1 MEVSVIIPVYNTE
14 KFIAKC
20 LDSVLSQTF
29 QDFEIIIVNDCTPD
43 NAMQIAQS
51 YADKD
56 SRIRIVNHET
66 NRGPMVARRSGYN
79 TASGNYI
86 IFLDSDDT
94 LPKTAIEILH
104 NNATFIN
111 ADIIVGG
118 MGIVDCD
125 NKLIRPW
132 LPKVSGTFNSREG
145 FELLFEGKMTHN
157 LCAAIFRKELFLHD
171 FYTIENQ
178 TNGEDLILFYQL
190 LSKTKKLGVIQ
201 KRVYNYLQNESS
213 STHTAMTDRK
223 LDQFFNIHTF
233 IYNFLTDLGIPQER
247 IVKVIVPSL
256 FKWLYYPYGR
266 KLIKQLPKEIQEAFK
281 FKNIY
286 HQFTFVRATCAFLMY
301 KMPFTIPAIV
311 GVQKTVRKFKT
322 H

>member
-1 MEVSVIIPVYNTE
+1 MEVSIIIPVYNTE

-43 NAMQIAQS
+43 NAMQIVQS

-56 SRIRIVNHET
+56 PRIRIVNHET
-66 NRGPMVARRSGYN
+66 NRGLMVVRRSGYK
-79 TASGNYI
+79 TAAGKYI
-86 IFLDSDDT
+86 MFLDSDDT
-94 LPKTAIEILH
+94 LPINAIELLH
-104 NNATFIN
+104 NNVTSTN
-111 ADIIVGG
+111 ADIVVGG
-118 MGIVDCD
+118 MRIVDSED
-125 NKLIRPW
+125 RLIRSW
-132 LPKVSGTFNSREG
+132 LPKVTGNFSSNEG
-145 FELLFEGKMTHN
+145 FELLFKGKMSHN
-157 LCAAIFRKELFLHD
+157 LCASIFRKELFLHD

-190 LSKTKKLGVIQ
+190 LSKAKTMGVIQ
-201 KRVYNYLQNESS
+201 KQVYNYFQNEGS

-223 LDQFFNIHTF
+223 LDQFFNIHIF
-233 IYNFLTDLGIPQER
+233 IYNFLTDLQIPKER

-266 KLIKQLPKEIQEAFK
+266 KLIKKLPKEIQEAFK

-286 HQFTFVRATCAFLMY
+286 HHFTFVRATCALLMY

-311 GVQKTVRKFKT
+311 GAQNAVRIFKT